1 MSLESYFEERIE
13 IGDLLGEANEY
24 SLLNVYHSDLPK
36 VLILSVASRF
46 ERDVTDHIETFYS
59 EISELEPVAAFVKKK
74 ALNRQYHSLF
84 NWDAANVNAFVGL
97 FGPQCKAHFATQIVQ
112 HDWLNDAARDFLA
125 LGQARNVLIH
135 LDLATQTAS
144 MTAQEVAEKYR
155 SAVRFVEAIP
165 FVLRLRPIPTREQG
179 APESLEAAR

>member
-13 IGDLLGEANEY
+13 IGDLLGGANEY

-46 ERDVTDHIETFYS
+46 ERDVTDHIEAFYA
-59 EISELEPVAAFVKKK
+59 ELSELEPVAAFVKKK

-84 NWDAANVNAFVGL
+84 NWESANVNAFVGL
-97 FGPQCKAHFATQIVQ
+97 FGPQCKAHYGEQSSQ
-112 HDWLNDAARDFLA
+112 QEWLLDAARDFLA

-135 LDLATQTAS
+135 VDLATQTAS
-144 MTAQEVAEKYR
+144 MTAQEVAIKYK
-155 SAVRFVEAIP
+155 SALRFVEAIP
-165 FVLRLRPIPTREQG
+165 FILRLQPVPPKEDPQDP
-179 APESLEAAR
+179 AEKQA